1 MPHLVSPDPVGR
13 ERRGCSERGKRDEPW
28 HLHSPEGTPMLAVL
42 LMKTRLEP
50 VWGGKGNW
58 GGKVRAVLAVLTRLG
73 PHREPG
79 EPPRA
84 P

>member
-1 MPHLVSPDPVGR
+1 
-13 ERRGCSERGKRDEPW
+13 
-28 HLHSPEGTPMLAVL
+28 MLAVL